1 MEIGDQRSEVG
12 DQRSEV
18 GDQRSEIGDAQS
30 ALRPPSADLCP
41 PTSDLRP
48 PISDLRSCRL
58 CPRACGADR
67 LAGQTGYC
75 RAGVLPRVFRYGPH
89 FGEEPPVS
97 GARGSGT
104 VFFSHC
110 TLRCLYCQNH
120 PWSQANQ
127 GDDFTIGALGEI
139 FRSLAAKGCHNWNL
153 VSPTPWLPQIREA
166 VTPLIR
172 AGISLPFVYNTSG
185 FEAPEVLEA
194 FSDLADIA
202 LIDLRYASPESAAEG
217 SDARQY
223 VEASRRAFL
232 WFWNRLGPLETDSD
246 DIAKRGVICRLLA
259 LPGRVSEAVANLEW
273 LAANVG
279 TGVHISVM
287 SQYTPV
293 HRATRAEG
301 WDRKVR
307 EEEYALL
314 TDAAADL
321 GFENGWIQEF
331 EGDAPADLLGQTMP
345 AGEGAV
351 GTEHPAPAI
360 TSVE

>member
-1 MEIGDQRSEVG
+1 MDYS
-12 DQRSEV
+12 STPN
-18 GDQRSEIGDAQS
+18 SS
-30 ALRPPSADLCP
+30 LLTPPSGAAG
-41 PTSDLRP
+41 
-48 PISDLRSCRL
+48 CRL
-58 CPRACGADR
+58 CPRACGVDR

-75 RAGVLPRVFRYGPH
+75 KAGLLPRVFRYGPH
-89 FGEEPPVS
+89 FGEEPPIS
-97 GARGSGT
+97 GTRGSGT

-120 PWSQANQ
+120 PWSQAGQ
-127 GDDFTIGALGEI
+127 GDDLSVDALRDL
-139 FRSLAAKGCHNWNL
+139 FRGVAQKGCHNWNL

-166 VTPLIR
+166 IDPLIR

-185 FEAPEVLEA
+185 FEAPETLDA
-194 FSDLADIA
+194 FSGLADIA
-202 LIDLRYASPESAAEG
+202 LIDLRYATPETAAEG

-232 WFWNRLGPLETDSD
+232 WFWNRLGPLETDAD
-246 DIAKRGVICRLLA
+246 GIARRGVIVRLLA

-273 LAANVG
+273 LAKQVG
-279 TGVHISVM
+279 NEVHISVM

-293 HRATRAEG
+293 HRAARTDG
-301 WDRKVR
+301 WNRKVC

-314 TDAAADL
+314 TEAAGDL

-351 GTEHPAPAI
+351 GTVEAGPA
-360 TSVE
+360 TSSVE